1 MGTSGSVTTDAH
13 PVVLVVDDDPGARRL
28 VRLGLELEG
37 ATVVEAGSVA
47 QARRALSPAIR
58 GVVLDRELPDGD
70 GLDLIAAVGDMCP
83 DARIVVNST
92 VSDGREP
99 SAVSKVDKGDLPE
112 IVRHLDLVA
121 LEAESTA
128 EPRLAVVDLVRAEA
142 AAVADEWVELC
153 RWDPLLPPDSVPPD
167 ATHLVEAVADALTRP
182 QPLGWG
188 PDPALQKVTEELAVR
203 VGQVD
208 VVVGQLIC
216 LREALRRRLA
226 GHVPP
231 AEEVETRARLHM
243 VIDRAIWTAARVAS
257 ARLQQLALTDPL
269 TGLGN
274 RRAFEEDLAREL
286 AATTRHG
293 RSLALVMADLDGLKA
308 INERDGHGAGDVAI
322 RSLAAAMA
330 GAKRQQDGAY
340 RIGGDEFA
348 VVLPDSGA
356 EGVARLLDAMKA
368 DGVPAAAF
376 GAALAPDEGTDVATL
391 MAAADDRLLADK
403 RGDVPIPLPERS

>member
-1 MGTSGSVTTDAH
+1 VTTEQH

-47 QARRALSPAIR
+47 QARSALSPAVR

-70 GLDLIAAVGDMCP
+70 GLELVAAVGEVCP

-92 VSDGREP
+92 IADGREP
-99 SAVSKVDKGDLPE
+99 AVVSKVDKGDLPE

-121 LEAESTA
+121 LEGGG
-128 EPRLAVVDLVRAEA
+128 RGDDHLVVVDLVRAEA
-142 AAVADEWVELC
+142 GAVADEWVELC
-153 RWDPLLPPDSVPPD
+153 RWDPLLPPDSAPPD
-167 ATHLVEAVADALTRP
+167 ARQVVEAIADALTRP

-188 PDPALQKVTEELAVR
+188 PDPALQKVTENLAVR
-203 VGQVD
+203 VGHVD

-216 LREALRRRLA
+216 LREALRRRLS

-231 AEEVETRARLHM
+231 AEEAETRARIHM
-243 VIDRAIWTAARVAS
+243 VIDRAIWTAARVA
-257 ARLQQLALTDPL
+257 AGRLQRLALTDPL

-286 AATTRHG
+286 AAVRRHG
-293 RSLALVMADLDGLKA
+293 RELALVILDLDGLKA
-308 INERDGHGAGDVAI
+308 VNERNGHAAGDQAL
-322 RSLAAAMA
+322 RALSAAMA
-330 GAKRQQDGAY
+330 TSIREQDGAY

-348 VVLPDSGA
+348 VVLPDSGPD
-356 EGVARLLDAMKA
+356 GVARLRAALREE
-368 DGVPAAAF
+368 GVPAAAV
-376 GAALAPDEGTDVATL
+376 GAAVAPAEGIEVGPL
-391 MAAADDRLLADK
+391 MAVADERLLADK
-403 RGDVPIPLPERS
+403 RGM